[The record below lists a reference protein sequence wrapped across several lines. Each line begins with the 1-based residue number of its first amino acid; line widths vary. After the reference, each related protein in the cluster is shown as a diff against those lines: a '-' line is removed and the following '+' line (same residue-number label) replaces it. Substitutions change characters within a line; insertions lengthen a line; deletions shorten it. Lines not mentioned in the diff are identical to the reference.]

1 MDEKTAREQWLAERR
16 KGIGGS
22 DIAALLG
29 ISPFR
34 TPVDLW
40 LDKTGRADPTPDNP
54 AMRLGRELEPAV
66 LARYAEQTGRG
77 VSHIGTLREGI
88 YVANVD
94 ALAPGRVVEAKTS
107 RHGWD
112 DVPEWYRAQVMWY
125 LGFFPRVATG
135 DIAALFLMD
144 GSFHVYPVERDDETI
159 DGMRELA
166 TDWWNR
172 YVIADVAPPPMSEA
186 DCKALWKSH
195 KAAKTVVAVDGVRDS
210 IGKLK
215 ELKKEAK
222 RIADEIE
229 RHEFAVKRE
238 MRDAEI
244 LTGADGKKLASWKQN
259 KDSTKTD
266 WQAIAVAMNPPQEL
280 IEANTSTKPGARV
293 FRVF

>member
-1 MDEKTAREQWLAERR
+1 MSTTNHEQWLAERR

-29 ISPFR
+29 MSPFR

-94 ALAPGRVVEAKTS
+94 ALAQGRVVEAKTS

-125 LGFFPRVATG
+125 LGFFPRVETG
-135 DIAALFLMD
+135 DIAALFLLD
-144 GSFHVYPVERDDETI
+144 GSFHIYPVERDDATI
-159 DGMRELA
+159 AGMRELA
-166 TDWWNR
+166 TDWWSR

-215 ELKKEAK
+215 ALKAEAK

-229 RHEFAVKRE
+229 RHEFAVMRE
-238 MRDAEI
+238 MQDAEI

-259 KDSTKTD
+259 KDSAKTD
-266 WQAIAVAMNPPQEL
+266 WKAVA
-280 IEANTSTKPGARV
+280 EAVGASPDVIAAHTVIKSGARV
-293 FRVF
+293 FRIA

>member
-1 MDEKTAREQWLAERR
+1 MSATNRDQWLAERR

-29 ISPFR
+29 MSPFK

-77 VSHIGTLREGI
+77 VSHIETLREGI
-88 YVANVD
+88 FVANVD

-125 LGFFPRVATG
+125 LGFFPRVETG
-135 DIAALFLMD
+135 DIAALFLLD
-144 GSFHVYPVERDDETI
+144 GSFRVYPVERDDATI
-159 DGMRELA
+159 AGMRELA

-215 ELKKEAK
+215 ELKAEAK
-222 RIADEIE
+222 RIATEIE
-229 RHEFAVKRE
+229 RHEFAVMRE
-238 MRDAEI
+238 MQDAEI
-244 LTGADGKKLASWKQN
+244 LTGADGKKLATWKQN
-259 KDSTKTD
+259 KDSAKTD
-266 WQAIAVAMNPPQEL
+266 WKAVAESVGASPDVIAEHTV
-280 IEANTSTKPGARV
+280 IKYGARV
-293 FRVF
+293 FRIA

>member
-1 MDEKTAREQWLAERR
+1 MSEANREQWLAERR

-29 ISPFR
+29 MSPFK

-40 LDKTGRADPTPDNP
+40 LDKTGRADPVPDNP

-77 VSHIGTLREGI
+77 VSHIGTLSDGI

-125 LGFFPRVATG
+125 LGFFPCVSTG

-144 GSFHVYPVERDDETI
+144 GSFNIYPVHRDDETI
-159 DGMRELA
+159 AGMRALA

-195 KAAKTVVAVDGVRDS
+195 AASKTVVAVDGVRDS

-215 ELKKEAK
+215 TLKADAK
-222 RIADEIE
+222 RIADEIA
-229 RHEFAVKRE
+229 RHEFAVMRE
-238 MRDAEI
+238 MQDAEI
-244 LTGADGKKLASWKQN
+244 LTGSDGKKLASWKKS
-259 KDSTKTD
+259 KDSERVD
-266 WQAIAVAMNPPQEL
+266 WQAIAAAMTPPQEL
-280 IEANTSTKPGARV
+280 IAANTTTKIGARV

>member
-1 MDEKTAREQWLAERR
+1 MSETNREQWLAERR

-29 ISPFR
+29 ISPFK

-40 LDKTGRADPTPDNP
+40 MDKTGRADPVPDNP

-77 VSHIGTLREGI
+77 VSHIGTLVDGI

-94 ALAPGRVVEAKTS
+94 ALAPGRIVEAKTS

-144 GSFHVYPVERDDETI
+144 GSFHVYPVERDDATI
-159 DGMRELA
+159 AGMREIA
-166 TDWWNR
+166 TDWWHR
-172 YVIADVAPPPMSEA
+172 YVVADVAPPPMSEA
-186 DCKALWKSH
+186 DCKALWTSH
-195 KAAKTVVAVDGVRDS
+195 AASKTVVAVDGVRDS
-210 IGKLK
+210 IANLK
-215 ELKKEAK
+215 ALKTEAK

-229 RHEFAVKRE
+229 RHEFAVMRE
-238 MRDAEI
+238 MQDAEI
-244 LTGADGKKLASWKQN
+244 LTGPDGKKLATWRSN
-259 KDSTKTD
+259 KDSDRVD
-266 WQAIAVAMNPPQEL
+266 WQAIAVAMNPPREL
-280 IEANTSTKPGARV
+280 IAANTTTKIGARV
-293 FRVF
+293 FRVL

>member
-1 MDEKTAREQWLAERR
+1 MSATNREKWLAERR

-29 ISPFR
+29 MSPFR

-66 LARYAEQTGRG
+66 LTRYAEQTGRG
-77 VSHIGTLREGI
+77 VSHIGTLVDGI
-88 YVANVD
+88 YIANVD

-144 GSFHVYPVERDDETI
+144 GSFTIYPVERDNATI
-159 DGMRELA
+159 AGMRELA

-215 ELKKEAK
+215 ALKAEAK

-229 RHEFAVKRE
+229 RHEFAVMRE
-238 MRDAEI
+238 MQDAEI
-244 LTGADGKKLASWKQN
+244 LTGEDGKKIASWKSN
-259 KDSTKTD
+259 KDSAKTD
-266 WQAIAVAMNPPQEL
+266 WKAVA
-280 IEANTSTKPGARV
+280 EAVGASPDVIAAHTVIKSGARV
-293 FRVF
+293 FRIA

>member
-1 MDEKTAREQWLAERR
+1 MSETNREQWLAERR

-29 ISPFR
+29 MSPFK

-40 LDKTGRADPTPDNP
+40 MDKTGRADPTPDNP

-77 VSHIGTLREGI
+77 VSHIGTLRDGI
-88 YVANVD
+88 YIANVD
-94 ALAPGRVVEAKTS
+94 ALAPGRVVEAKIS

-125 LGFFPRVATG
+125 LGFFPCVSTG
-135 DIAALFLMD
+135 DIAAMFLLD
-144 GSFHVYPVERDDETI
+144 ASFHIDPVERDDATI
-159 DGMRELA
+159 AGMRELA
-166 TDWWNR
+166 TDWWHR
-172 YVIADVAPPPMSEA
+172 YVVSDVAPPPMSEA

-195 KAAKTVVAVDGVRDS
+195 AAAKTVVAVDGVRDS

-215 ELKKEAK
+215 ELKAQAK
-222 RIADEIE
+222 LIADEIE
-229 RHEFAVKRE
+229 RHEFAVMRE

-244 LTGADGKKLASWKQN
+244 LTGADGKKLATWKKS
-259 KDSTKTD
+259 KDSERVD
-266 WQAIAVAMNPPQEL
+266 WQAIAVAMNPPRDM
-280 IEANTSTKPGARV
+280 IAANTTTKIGARV